1 MVPLEGLEKQ
11 LEVNATWR
19 RVFSIEASTAN
30 LKLSDDETRKR
41 NNEES
46 KRSLAELDVVRC
58 SFRVNRLEEKLC
70 EMRSREIMSEGHCYH
85 ELPMN
90 SIPMSSLP

>member
-1 MVPLEGLEKQ
+1 MESENQKIAQNIMSKTRETLYREGLEKQ

-46 KRSLAELDVVRC
+46 KRRY
-58 SFRVNRLEEKLC
+58 VNA
-70 EMRSREIMSEGHCYH
+70 
-85 ELPMN
+85 
-90 SIPMSSLP
+90 